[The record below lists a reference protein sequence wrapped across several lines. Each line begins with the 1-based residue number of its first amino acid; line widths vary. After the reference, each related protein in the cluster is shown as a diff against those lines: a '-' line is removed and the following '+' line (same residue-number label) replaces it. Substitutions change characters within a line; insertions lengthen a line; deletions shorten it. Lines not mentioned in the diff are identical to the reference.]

1 MNNQMPELESRWK
14 LSHPDAV
21 GRDMIHK
28 VVRIEDGEI
37 ITLCMAPDG
46 HGIGGFSWLGSV
58 EDFYKNF
65 KFVCGPKKD

>member
-1 MNNQMPELESRWK
+1 
-14 LSHPDAV
+14 
-21 GRDMIHK
+21 MIHK